1 VNLAAGLLLA
11 LVAAGALNIGFFVQH
26 GATNT
31 MVSLSL
37 RRPLRSARLLV
48 TNRQWMIG
56 YATGWIGWGLYIAAL
71 ALAPLSLVQAV
82 AAGGV
87 GVLAIVVHRFG
98 TPLLARERWGAA
110 IAVGGLVLL
119 GLSLTAHVGPAA
131 PAHTATLLIVIGLG
145 CVVAGVLAVVALAAI
160 RPAAALGASAGIL
173 FGVGDMATKGAVD
186 GNGLI
191 FVPILAACTA
201 VGFVVLQLAFQRGR
215 VLETA
220 GLSTL
225 VNNLIPIAGGL
236 IVFHE
241 ALPTGWAGAARV
253 ISFAAVVCGAVL
265 LAHPPPATME
275 PADTHPPPG
284 VLDGSVSNQTSPR
297 SHSR

>member
-1 VNLAAGLLLA
+1 MSLAAGLLLA

-31 MVSLSL
+31 MISLSL

-48 TNRQWMIG
+48 TNRQWMVG
-56 YATGWIGWGLYIAAL
+56 YATGWVGWGVYIAAL

-82 AAGGV
+82 SAGGV

-98 TPLLARERWGAA
+98 TPLLPRERRGAA

-119 GLSLTAHVGPAA
+119 GVSLTAHVPTAP
-131 PAHTATLLIVIGLG
+131 PAHTSTLLIVIVVGSA
-145 CVVAGVLAVVALAAI
+145 VAGVLSGLALASI
-160 RPAAALGASAGIL
+160 RPAAALGSAAGIL
-173 FGVGDMATKGAVD
+173 FGVGDLATKGAVD

-191 FVPILAACTA
+191 FVPILAVCTA
-201 VGFVVLQLAFQRGR
+201 LGFVVLQLAFQKGR

-225 VNNLIPIAGGL
+225 VNNLIPIVGGL
-236 IVFHE
+236 LVFHE
-241 ALPTGWAGAARV
+241 ALPNGLAGVARV
-253 ISFAAVVCGAVL
+253 ASFIAVVCGAVL
-265 LAHPPPATME
+265 LAHPPHDPLTAPGSPE
-275 PADTHPPPG
+275 PSRVP
-284 VLDGSVSNQTSPR
+284 DGSTP
-297 SHSR
+297 H